1 MRRWQTRVNEEIKIV
16 IKAITDSAKK
26 QIKEVSKELDKVSK
40 NSGKASGGFDKAM
53 KGLANGAKKAAV
65 AVAAVVAVIGTMII
79 AIANLGKKTL
89 EYNKEQAKLVAGFQS
104 VGASAQQATETFN
117 GLFRFLGESD
127 RAVEAANH
135 LARLT
140 TNQQH
145 LAEWTKIAQGVYA
158 VFGDSLP
165 IEGLTEAA
173 NETARVG
180 KVVGTLADALNW
192 AGVSE
197 DEFNAKLART
207 NSLSEREALL
217 RSTLNGLYSD
227 AAEIYEKNNK
237 AILDYNESQA
247 RLNAAMGAAGA
258 ATMPLLTALNNLG
271 TAFFNALKPA
281 LDVIVPALATFVNW
295 VAKAVET
302 ITAFF
307 SALTGKSTKI
317 KAVSNISTGMGSGLG
332 SAAGNADNLASGLD
346 NAAGSAK
353 EAEKAIEDAKKATLG
368 FDELNIVPSGKTDSG
383 SSGGSGGGGSSSP
396 GYGGGG
402 GAGGMADFSTE
413 VEESEEGASR
423 FEKVFE
429 KIKKTLD
436 KLKTVFAPTI
446 KAWSDG
452 FETIKESV
460 NNAIPHVL
468 NGLEDF
474 REGFVRIGRYLLNEF
489 VPDVVNSFSVNLAP
503 AITDTLGFA
512 IEEVAKNFEFLGDI
526 FNRVSEDVIIPSL
539 ELIKTVSTGLF
550 ESIGDAWAKHGEP
563 FINKLSEAFNN
574 IREAIDG
581 LYEQYVKP
589 VLTKVIKKLDEVWTK
604 GLKPLVDE
612 FLDAA
617 FEIGECLLDLYNEFI
632 HPIAMWLADKIYP
645 IIVNTIE
652 SIINIVGDILI
663 SVSNTI
669 EGVIKVLKGIIQFIT
684 GVFTFDWKKAWEGI
698 KNIFSGVWDTICGIA
713 ETAWN
718 AIKLVF
724 EPATTFF
731 KSIWESIKK
740 IYSEVEQ
747 WFRNIFS
754 KAWQAVQGAWSS
766 ATSWFGNLWQGIQKA
781 FSNTK
786 TWFQTTF
793 QGAWTAVQNVFR
805 NWGTFFSNLWTQI
818 KTTFSNLGTQISTAI
833 SGSVK
838 AGINGMISQ
847 VESSVN
853 RAIGLINSAISLA
866 NRIPGVN
873 IGNLRTISLPRLAQG
888 GIVDS
893 ATIAMIGEA
902 GKEAVL
908 PLENNTQWMDKLAE
922 KIAALNNNNQ
932 APTRIILKVGE
943 RELGMATI
951 DSINKITKQTGGLQL
966 QLV

>member
-53 KGLANGAKKAAV
+53 KSLAKGAKTAAI
-65 AVAAVVAVIGTMII
+65 AVAAVVAAIGTMII

-104 VGASAQQATETFN
+104 VGASAQQAAETYN

-165 IEGLTEAA
+165 IEGLTEAV

-180 KVVGTLADALNW
+180 KVTGNLADALNW
-192 AGVSE
+192 AGISE
-197 DEFNAKLART
+197 DEFNARLART

-227 AAEIYEKNNK
+227 AAEIYERNNK

-332 SAAGNADNLASGLD
+332 SAAGGANDLASGLD

-383 SSGGSGGGGSSSP
+383 SSGGSGSGGGSSAP
-396 GYGGGG
+396 GYGGG

-413 VEESEEGASR
+413 VEEGEEGANR
-423 FEKVFE
+423 FEKIFE
-429 KIKKTLD
+429 KISAAIEKM
-436 KLKTVFAPTI
+436 KTVFAPSI

-460 NNAIPHVL
+460 NESIPHVV
-468 NGLEDF
+468 NGLNEF
-474 REGFVRIGRYLLNEF
+474 KEGLAKVGGYLVNEF

-503 AITDTLGFA
+503 LITDTLGFA
-512 IEEVAKNFEFLGDI
+512 IEEVALNFEYLGNL
-526 FNRVSEDVIIPSL
+526 FNRVSEDIIIPAL
-539 ELIKTVSTGLF
+539 ELVKTVATGLF
-550 ESIGDAWAKHGEP
+550 ESIGIAWAEHGEP
-563 FINKLSEAFNN
+563 FVNNLSQAFEN
-574 IREAIDG
+574 IRTTVDG
-581 LYEQYVKP
+581 LYEQFIKP
-589 VLTKVIKKLDEVWTK
+589 VLTKVIQKLEQVWTE
-604 GLKPLVDE
+604 GLGPLVTE
-612 FLDAA
+612 FVDGVLV
-617 FEIGECLLDLYNEFI
+617 IGGSLLDLYNNFI
-632 HPIAMWLADKIYP
+632 HPVVTWILNNIYP
-645 IIVNTIE
+645 VISKVIEDIIEIVG
-652 SIINIVGDILI
+652 NIVI
-663 SVSNTI
+663 SLSKTA
-669 EGVIKVLKGIIQFIT
+669 EGVIKVIKGIVQFVT
-684 GVFTFDWKKAWEGI
+684 GVFTFDWEKAWEGVQ
-698 KNIFSGVWDTICGIA
+698 NIFSGVWDVICGIA
-713 ETAWN
+713 ETAWG
-718 AIKLVF
+718 AIQLVF
-724 EPATTFF
+724 KPVGTFF
-731 KSIWESIKK
+731 SGIWEQIKK
-740 IYSEVEQ
+740 IYEPVEK
-747 WFRNIFS
+747 WFKDIFS
-754 KAWQAVQGAWSS
+754 KAWQAIQTAWQNVG
-766 ATSWFGNLWQGIQKA
+766 TWFGEKWNGIKTV
-781 FSNTK
+781 FNNVK
-786 TWFQTTF
+786 TWFKEKF
-793 QGAWTAVQNVFR
+793 SGAWQAVQGVFS
-805 NWGTFFSNLWTQI
+805 NWGTFFSGLWDRI
-818 KTTFSNLGTQISTAI
+818 KTTFSNLGTNIANAI
-833 SGSVK
+833 GGAVK
-838 AGINGMISQ
+838 SGINGVISLI
-847 VESSVN
+847 EGTINSAIN
-853 RAIGLINSAISLA
+853 LINGAIGLINM
-866 NRIPGVN
+866 IPGVSVGT
-873 IGNLRTISLPRLAQG
+873 IGRLSLPRLAKG

-893 ATIAMIGEA
+893 ATVAMIGEQ

-922 KIAALNNNNQ
+922 KIASMNNNQ

>member
-26 QIKEVSKELDKVSK
+26 QIKEVSKELDKVSQ
-40 NSGKASGGFDKAM
+40 NSGKASSGFDKAM
-53 KGLANGAKKAAV
+53 KGLAAGAKKAAV
-65 AVAAVVAVIGTMII
+65 AVAAVVAVVGTLII
-79 AIANLGKKTL
+79 AMANLGKKTL

-104 VGASAQQATETFN
+104 VGASAEQASATFN

-197 DEFNAKLART
+197 DEFNARLART

-227 AAEIYEKNNK
+227 AAEIYERNNK

-332 SAAGNADNLASGLD
+332 SAAGGANDLASGLD

-383 SSGGSGGGGSSSP
+383 SSGGSGGGGGSSAP
-396 GYGGGG
+396 GYGGG

-413 VEESEEGASR
+413 VEETEEGASR
-423 FEKVFE
+423 FEKIFK
-429 KIKKTLD
+429 KIKDTVD
-436 KLKTVFAPTI
+436 KLKDVFAPTI
-446 KAWSDG
+446 KAWSSG
-452 FETIKESV
+452 FETIKKSV
-460 NNAIPHVL
+460 KNAIPHVL
-468 NGLEDF
+468 NGLNEF
-474 REGFVRIGRYLLNEF
+474 KEGLARIGGYLVNEF

-503 AITDTLGFA
+503 LITDTLGFA
-512 IEEVAKNFEFLGDI
+512 IEEVALDFEYLGSL
-526 FNRVSEDVIIPSL
+526 FNRVSEDVIIPAL
-539 ELIKTVSTGLF
+539 ELVKTVSTGLF
-550 ESIGDAWAKHGEP
+550 SSIGSAWAKHGEP
-563 FINKLSEAFNN
+563 FINKLTKAFGN
-574 IREAIDG
+574 IRETLDG
-581 LYEQYVKP
+581 LYEQFVKP
-589 VLTKVIKKLDEVWTK
+589 VLDKVIKKLDEVWKK

-632 HPIAMWLADKIYP
+632 HPIAMWIMDQIYP
-645 IIVNTIE
+645 IIVDTIE
-652 SIINIVGDILI
+652 SIIDIVGDILI

-669 EGVIKVLKGIIQFIT
+669 EGVIKVIKGIVQFIT
-684 GVFTFDWKKAWEGI
+684 GVFTLDWRKAWEGI
-698 KNIFSGVWDTICGIA
+698 KNIFSGTWDAIKGIA
-713 ETAWN
+713 QTTWN
-718 AIKLVF
+718 AIKLIF
-724 EPATTFF
+724 EPAATFF
-731 KSIWESIKK
+731 KGIWDAIKRV
-740 IYSEVEQ
+740 YADVEQ
-747 WFRNIFS
+747 WFKNMFS
-754 KAWQAVQGAWSS
+754 KAWQAVQNAWKD
-766 ATSWFGNLWQGIQKA
+766 ATNWFGNIWKKIQDT
-781 FSNTK
+781 FSPVK
-786 TWFQTTF
+786 TWFQNTF
-793 QGAWTAVQNVFR
+793 QQAWTAVQNVFK
-805 NWGTFFSNLWTQI
+805 NWGSFFSNLWTQI
-818 KTTFSNLGTQISTAI
+818 KNTFSNLGTQISTAI
-833 SGSVK
+833 SGSVR

-866 NRIPGVN
+866 NKIPGVN
-873 IGNLRTISLPRLAQG
+873 IGRLNTVSLPRMATG

-893 ATIAMIGEA
+893 ATVALIGEA

-922 KIAALNNNNQ
+922 KIASMNNTQ

>member
-26 QIKEVSKELDKVSK
+26 QIKQVSKELDEVSK
-40 NSGKASGGFDKAM
+40 NSGKASSGFDKSM
-53 KGLANGAKKAAV
+53 KSLAAGAKKAAV
-65 AVAAVVAVIGTMII
+65 AVAAVVAVIGTMIM

-104 VGASAQQATETFN
+104 VGASAQQATETYN

-197 DEFNAKLART
+197 DEFNARLART

-237 AILDYNESQA
+237 AILDYNESQS

-332 SAAGNADNLASGLD
+332 SAAGGANDLASGLD

-383 SSGGSGGGGSSSP
+383 SSGGSGGGGGSSSP

-402 GAGGMADFSTE
+402 GAGGMADFATE
-413 VEESEEGASR
+413 VEESEEGANR
-423 FEKVFE
+423 FEKIFE
-429 KIKKTLD
+429 KISNTIN

-452 FETIKESV
+452 FETIKKSV
-460 NNAIPHVL
+460 KNAIPHVL
-468 NGLEDF
+468 NGLEEF
-474 REGFVRIGRYLLNEF
+474 REGLVRIGGYLVNEF

-503 AITDTLGFA
+503 LITDTLGFA
-512 IEEVAKNFEFLGDI
+512 IEEVALDFEYLGSL
-526 FNRVSEDVIIPSL
+526 FNRVSEDVIVPAL
-539 ELIKTVSTGLF
+539 ELVKTVSTGLF
-550 ESIGDAWAKHGEP
+550 ESIGSAWAEHGEP
-563 FINKLSEAFNN
+563 FINKLSQAFENV
-574 IREAIDG
+574 RETLDG
-581 LYEQYVKP
+581 LYEQFVKP
-589 VLTKVIKKLDEVWTK
+589 ILDKVIKKLDEVWTE

-632 HPIAMWLADKIYP
+632 HPIAMWLLDEIYP
-645 IIVNTIE
+645 IVAGVIE
-652 SIINIVGDILI
+652 DIIDIVGDILI
-663 SVSNTI
+663 DISNVI
-669 EGVIKVLKGIIQFIT
+669 EGVIKVIKGIVQFIT
-684 GVFTFDWKKAWEGI
+684 GVFTLDWKKAWEGI
-698 KNIFSGVWDTICGIA
+698 QNIFGGVWDVICGIA
-713 ETAWN
+713 EAAWDT
-718 AIKLVF
+718 IRLIF
-724 EPATTFF
+724 EPAYNFF
-731 KSIWESIKK
+731 KGIWESIKET
-740 IYSEVEQ
+740 YAEVEE
-747 WFRNIFS
+747 WFEGVFS
-754 KAWQAVQGAWSS
+754 DAWEAIEDAWDSAVEWFEDIWEDIEDVFEDVDEWFEGKFEDAWEAIKDVFDDWGSFFS
-766 ATSWFGNLWQGIQKA
+766 GLWKNIQK
-781 FSNTK
+781 
-786 TWFQTTF
+786 
-793 QGAWTAVQNVFR
+793 
-805 NWGTFFSNLWTQI
+805 
-818 KTTFSNLGTQISTAI
+818 TFSNLGTQISTAI

-838 AGINGMISQ
+838 AGINSMISQ

-853 RAIGLINSAISLA
+853 RAIGLINSAIRLA
-866 NRIPGVN
+866 NKIPGVN
-873 IGNLRTISLPRLAQG
+873 ISGLNTVSLPRLATG
-888 GIVDS
+888 GIVNS

-908 PLENNTQWMDKLAE
+908 PLENNTQWMDRLAE
-922 KIAALNNNNQ
+922 KIAGMNNTQ

-966 QLV
+966 QLI